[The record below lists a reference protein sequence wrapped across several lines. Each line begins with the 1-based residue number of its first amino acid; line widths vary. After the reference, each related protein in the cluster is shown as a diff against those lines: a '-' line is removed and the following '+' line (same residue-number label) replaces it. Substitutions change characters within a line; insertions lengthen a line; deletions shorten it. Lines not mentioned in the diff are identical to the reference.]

1 MLNMTNYCF
10 SVAKSYLTL
19 NNPMDCSM
27 SGLRVPH
34 HLLEFAQVHIHYIG
48 LIIREM
54 QIKTTMKYHLTI
66 DRMSII
72 KSLQIINAKEGVE
85 KREPSYTVGGNLI
98 ATMMNNMEVP

>member
-10 SVAKSYLTL
+10 SVAKSCLTL
-19 NNPMDCSM
+19 HDPMDCNM
-27 SGLRVPH
+27 PGLPVPH

-54 QIKTTMKYHLTI
+54 QIKTTMKYHLTM

-72 KSLQIINAKEGVE
+72 KSLQIINAIEGAE
-85 KREPSYTVGGNLI
+85 ERELSYTVGGAAN
-98 ATMMNNMEVP
+98 